1 MPMPVP
7 AATRLQPL
15 PPAFLPAGLAAA
27 GGTSPGLRPVFLLPL
42 MPQGMQPQLPLP
54 AGGKPGQPPAAAMAQ
69 QQQQQQMAAYMRL
82 MQAQALHLQAQARAW
97 PAPPLPL
104 PLPLP
109 LPSPSAEAVQQP
121 LVQQVRPGDPI
132 PPPPPLEWL
141 MQSEQAVEAAS
152 AAPAGGAAARA
163 SAAAEPAPG
172 ADESAE
178 QQGEEVGQKQ
188 PKARGVRPPEDLLP
202 PLPKPRPKPPPLP
215 PPAPLPVIPNP
226 LPPASEVV
234 CADTLQRLVRLPPR
248 NISLDSEEQE
258 GGAQVL
264 TALELARQA
273 RIAANRAYL
282 TGLGLGPQA
291 MNAGL
296 VSRCPPSSPM
306 ALGQAWH
313 GCRVEAAVYSS
324 RAVRLLAFALNRRN
338 KSELQP
344 DGPGTQ
350 FLDQPG

>member
-1 MPMPVP
+1 M
-7 AATRLQPL
+7 
-15 PPAFLPAGLAAA
+15 
-27 GGTSPGLRPVFLLPL
+27 LLP
-42 MPQGMQPQLPLP
+42 
-54 AGGKPGQPPAAAMAQ
+54 
-69 QQQQQQMAAYMRL
+69 R
-82 MQAQALHLQAQARAW
+82 W
-97 PAPPLPL
+97 P
-104 PLPLP
+104 
-109 LPSPSAEAVQQP
+109 
-121 LVQQVRPGDPI
+121 
-132 PPPPPLEWL
+132 
-141 MQSEQAVEAAS
+141 
-152 AAPAGGAAARA
+152 
-163 SAAAEPAPG
+163 
-172 ADESAE
+172 
-178 QQGEEVGQKQ
+178 
-188 PKARGVRPPEDLLP
+188 
-202 PLPKPRPKPPPLP
+202 
-215 PPAPLPVIPNP
+215 
-226 LPPASEVV
+226 
-234 CADTLQRLVRLPPR
+234 
-248 NISLDSEEQE
+248 
-258 GGAQVL
+258 QVL